1 MSASSSMSPLALI
14 ITNLALAALV
24 VGIIVLIVRRRRKFR
39 TTLDPAFQGAPMAHG
54 VVTDLQYRYRK
65 VNNRPLYRI
74 TYQVHLPQGQQFYG
88 WEEKYLARLTEK
100 QQFDVGTNHLIAY
113 RPGWEQV
120 RSVPQGAR

>member
-1 MSASSSMSPLALI
+1 MSPLVLI
-14 ITNLALAALV
+14 VVNLLMAGFV
-24 VGIIVLIVRRRRKFR
+24 VGIIVLLIRRRRR
-39 TTLDPAFQGAPMAHG
+39 NQATLDPAFNGAPMAHG
-54 VVTDLQYRYRK
+54 VVTNLQYRYRQ

-100 QQFDVGTNHLIAY
+100 QQFNVGTNHLIAY